1 MKKTRK
7 KIYDTIDLITVVD
20 DNGEELTFLNGVIQ
34 MTAAGRFIA
43 ARSPVDGQLS
53 LIIEDYA
60 WWHVNHFDITD
71 WMREHLPRGEEH
83 QRGMVLTFDSEEQR
97 TWFLLRWG

>member
-7 KIYDTIDLITVVD
+7 QISDTLDQITIVD

-34 MTAAGRFIA
+34 MHTGGRFIA
-43 ARSPVDGQLS
+43 AKSPIDGELS

-60 WWHVNHFDITD
+60 FWHVNCKEIEQWIEDSGGAIT
-71 WMREHLPRGEEH
+71 
-83 QRGMVLTFDSEEQR
+83 QRGMVVHFDTEEDR
-97 TWFLLRWG
+97 TMFILRWG